1 VQIHPGPSLRLS
13 CLGQRSASKA
23 ARINPTNVLR
33 NYI

>member
-1 VQIHPGPSLRLS
+1 LRLS